1 MTREPQFIGSEIYRR
16 STYGMRHPLAI
27 PRVSTCIDLCR
38 AMGWLPDRQYHDS
51 PLATDEQL
59 ARFHTPDYIA
69 ALKRAEADQT
79 LSAEERETFNLGRNG
94 NPIFS
99 EVFRR
104 PATASGGS
112 ILAAQLVANAGVVYN
127 PAGGTHHG
135 RPDHASGFCFFN
147 DPALCILELLDK
159 GAERV
164 FYLDVDAHHGDGVQ
178 DAFGER
184 GNVMTLSVHENG
196 RWPMNARESNGSGT
210 LEDRAG
216 GMARNLPVPAD
227 FNDSEMDY
235 IMEACVL
242 PLLDEFGPDTIVLQ
256 CGADGLA
263 DDPMS
268 RLDLSNGALWRVAGR
283 LLGRAGKFI
292 VLGGGG
298 YNPWSVGRCWA
309 GIWAVLNGY
318 DIPDRLPDPAIEI
331 LRALSWRHSKGRNP
345 PDYWMT
351 TLLDP
356 ARPGPV
362 RPEIR
367 DIVAEVLRP

>member
-1 MTREPQFIGSEIYRR
+1 MNEPQFIGSEIYRH

-38 AMGWLPDRQYHDS
+38 AMGWLPESQYHDS
-51 PLATDEQL
+51 PLATDAQL
-59 ARFHTPDYIA
+59 TRFHHPDYIA
-69 ALKRAEADQT
+69 ALRRAERDQR
-79 LSAEERETFNLGRNG
+79 LSPEERDRFNLGRNG
-94 NPIFS
+94 NPIFA

-104 PATASGGS
+104 PATAAGGS
-112 ILAAQLVANAGVVYN
+112 FLAARLVEESGVVYS

-147 DPALCILELLDK
+147 DPVLCILELLER
-159 GAERV
+159 GSRRV

-178 DAFGER
+178 DAFHDRAE
-184 GNVMTLSVHENG
+184 VMTVSVHEAG
-196 RWPMNARESNGSGT
+196 RWPMKGKDGDKGEAS
-210 LEDRAG
+210 DRAA

-227 FNDSEMDY
+227 FNDSELDF

-242 PLLDEFGPDTIVLQ
+242 PLLEDFGPDTIVLQ
-256 CGADGLA
+256 SGADGLV

-268 RLDLSNGALWRVAGR
+268 RLGLSNGALWRVVR
-283 LLGRAGKFI
+283 CLKGRAGKFV

-309 GIWAVLNGY
+309 GVWAVLNEK
-318 DIPDRLPDPAIEI
+318 DVPTRLPQAAEEV

-345 PDYWMT
+345 PEHWMN
-351 TLLDP
+351 TLMDP

-362 RPEIR
+362 RSEIR
-367 DIVAEVLRP
+367 AIVAEVLKP

>member
-1 MTREPQFIGSEIYRR
+1 
-16 STYGMRHPLAI
+16 MRHPLAI

>member
-1 MTREPQFIGSEIYRR
+1 MVQEPQFIGSEIYRH

-38 AMGWLPDRQYHDS
+38 AMGWLPARQYHDS
-51 PLATDEQL
+51 PLASDAQL
-59 ARFHTPDYIA
+59 ARFHDPDYIA
-69 ALKRAEADQT
+69 ALRRAEAQQA
-79 LSAEERETFNLGRNG
+79 LSDAEKERFNLGRNG
-94 NPIFS
+94 NPIFP

-112 ILAAQLVANAGVVYN
+112 ILAANLVADSGVVYN

-135 RPDHASGFCFFN
+135 RPAQASGFCFFN
-147 DPALCILELLDK
+147 DPALCILELLDL

-178 DAFGER
+178 EAFHDRDE
-184 GNVMTLSVHENG
+184 VMTLSVHESG
-196 RWPMNARESNGSGT
+196 RWPMNGNGLGE
-210 LEDRAG
+210 LHDRAA

-235 IMEACVL
+235 VMEACVL
-242 PLLDEFGPDTIVLQ
+242 PLLEDFEPDTVLLQ

-263 DDPMS
+263 EDPMS
-268 RLDLSNGALWRVAGR
+268 RLGLSNGALWRVVSR
-283 LLGRAGKFI
+283 LKGKAQRLI

-309 GIWAVLNGY
+309 GVWAVLNGRE
-318 DIPDRLPDPAIEI
+318 IPDRVTAEAETV

-345 PDYWMT
+345 PEHWMT

-362 RPEIR
+362 RSEIR
-367 DIVAEVLRP
+367 DIVSEVLKP